1 MELPGLVSGLEA
13 GCVDDVPSTRG
24 VVKFRHSEKSYKSE
38 IWNLRRR
45 SKERGR
51 KRNREGT

>member
-1 MELPGLVSGLEA
+1 M
-13 GCVDDVPSTRG
+13 DDVPSTRG